1 MNLCTFCNAE
11 IPAWFSIL
19 LALLFCPGVCR
30 AAALEGTVAT
40 INPTAAVLTCEYGKV
55 PLDTVMG
62 APKSGSWMANA
73 DDEDDLRMAVLAAK
87 ELGKKRKADED
98 GGHGHGHGHSHGHEH
113 EHGHTHDHSGDGNCD
128 VCKDDEKRQSTTSAA
143 TRFGITSFVYSAR

>member
-1 MNLCTFCNAE
+1 M
-11 IPAWFSIL
+11 
-19 LALLFCPGVCR
+19 
-30 AAALEGTVAT
+30 AT